1 MRITPNPLLVVLA
14 LGTLLTLPISAQE
27 APVLVSGKWLEEHL
41 DDPSVVVLFVGMAH
55 DGTPSPFIPG
65 AAFLDYHAITT
76 TIDGLRTELPPVPDL
91 ETAFRAAGV
100 SNDDHVVVYS
110 SSPMH
115 YAARAFMT
123 LEYLGHRGKVSVL
136 DGGWETWQRQQ
147 RRTVPRPRVPSPGTF
162 AANVRDDV
170 LVTADALAEHLDDPK
185 VILID
190 ARPAREYTGER
201 RGRNARGGHLPGAYN
216 LYWEDL
222 LVSEDEPRLG
232 DLVKVRG
239 RFEEAGASSDG
250 VVVSYCQI
258 GMRASYTYLISRHLG
273 YDARFYDG
281 SWAEWSRRPDLPA
294 DLGASRR

>member
-1 MRITPNPLLVVLA
+1 MGPGGFEPPTDR
-14 LGTLLTLPISAQE
+14 LP
-27 APVLVSGKWLEEHL
+27 V
-41 DDPSVVVLFVGMAH
+41 
-55 DGTPSPFIPG
+55 
-65 AAFLDYHAITT
+65 
-76 TIDGLRTELPPVPDL
+76 ELPPVPDL

-110 SSPMH
+110 ASPMH
-115 YAARAFMT
+115 LAARAFMT

-136 DGGWETWQRQQ
+136 DGGWETWQRE
-147 RRTVPRPRVPSPGTF
+147 RRPTVPRERVPSPGTF

-170 LVTADALAEHLDDPK
+170 LVTAEVVAGHLDDPRM
-185 VILID
+185 ILID

-222 LVSEDEPRLG
+222 LVAEDEPRLG

-239 RFEEAGASSDG
+239 RFEEAGASTDG

-281 SWAEWSRRPDLPA
+281 SWAEWGRRSELPAVQGTSRR
-294 DLGASRR
+294 